1 MVGVILNLAI
11 WFALHV
17 LFQELREVHGFGVT
31 VDVPVLSSVNMP
43 SLVLTLG
50 ALVAVF
56 RFKIGML
63 PVLAGCS
70 ILGLL
75 YGVASGSI

>member
-1 MVGVILNLAI
+1 VQFG
-11 WFALHV
+11 ALG
-17 LFQELREVHGFGVT
+17 EVKGFGMT
-31 VDVPVLSSVNMP
+31 VDVPVPSSVNIA
-43 SLVLTLG
+43 SLVLTLS
-50 ALVAVF
+50 ALLAVF

-75 YGVASGSI
+75 YGMATGAI